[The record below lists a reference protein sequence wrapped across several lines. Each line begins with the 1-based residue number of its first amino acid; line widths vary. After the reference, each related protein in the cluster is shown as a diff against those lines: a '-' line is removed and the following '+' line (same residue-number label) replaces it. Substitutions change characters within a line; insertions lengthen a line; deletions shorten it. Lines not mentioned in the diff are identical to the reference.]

1 MYRVYVNQI
10 FVGFTN
16 LSEKQV
22 FKLKKDKEVKI
33 VKIN

>member
-10 FVGFTN
+10 FVGLIN